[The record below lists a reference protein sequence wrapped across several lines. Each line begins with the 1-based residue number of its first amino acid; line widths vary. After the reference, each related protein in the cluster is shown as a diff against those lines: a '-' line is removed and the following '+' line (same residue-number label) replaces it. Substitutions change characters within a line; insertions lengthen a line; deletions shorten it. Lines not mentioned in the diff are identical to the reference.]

1 MSSLLSIRDLSVLF
15 GSVIAV
21 EGVSFDLRQG
31 GSLGIVGESGSG
43 KSVTCRALMQ
53 LLPRNA
59 TISGSIRFD
68 GTDLATLPGPELDA
82 LRGQRMAMIFQ
93 SPASHLDPLM
103 RIGDQV
109 GQTLRRH
116 RGLAGRA
123 LWDEVLRLLGMVR
136 IPDPGRWAQAY
147 PHQLSGGMKQ
157 RAMIAGALACGPD
170 LLIADE
176 PTTALD
182 ATVQKEILD
191 LLVRL
196 RREQGLTMIFVSHD
210 LGAVAQVCDE
220 MVVMQAGR
228 IVESG
233 TTEQII
239 RAPRHE
245 YTRRLV
251 SAHPDR
257 LPPRLPRRLSTAT
270 NPLLD
275 VQGLSV
281 RYGSRSLIDILA
293 RREGGFTA
301 VHDFDLEVRP
311 GEALGIVGESGSG
324 KSTLARTLVGLNR
337 PERGE
342 IRYNGR
348 RADPNGADRTTY
360 LREVQLVYQHPYEA
374 LSPRLTA
381 YQSIAEP
388 LGRHRMVPPEKIAE
402 RVAELMREVD
412 LSPDLAKRRPAQLSG
427 GQCQRVAIA
436 RALALEPR
444 VLIADEVTSALDVT
458 LQAQVLD
465 LLIRLQ
471 AERGLTMIFISHD
484 LGVIRRLCDHVI
496 VMRAGRIV
504 EAGPTA
510 RVFDAPAE
518 PYTRDLLA
526 AIPRLPSAEAVPA

>member
-1 MSSLLSIRDLSVLF
+1 MSSLLSVCNLAVRF
-15 GSVIAV
+15 GDVTAV
-21 EGVSFDLRQG
+21 EGVSFDLARG
-31 GSLGIVGESGSG
+31 GALGIVGESGSG
-43 KSVTCRALMQ
+43 KSVTCRALMR
-53 LLPRNA
+53 LLSPGA
-59 TISGSIRFD
+59 AISGSIRFD

-82 LRGQRMAMIFQ
+82 LRGRRMGMIFQ

-103 RIGDQV
+103 RIGEQV
-109 GQTLRRH
+109 GQTLLRH
-116 RGLAGRA
+116 RRLAGRP
-123 LWDEVLRLLGMVR
+123 LRDEVLRLLDIVR
-136 IPDPGRWAQAY
+136 IPDPGRWARAY

-182 ATVQKEILD
+182 ATVQKGILD

-196 RREQGLTMIFVSHD
+196 RREQELSMIFVSHD

-228 IVESG
+228 IVEAG
-233 TTEQII
+233 PTEQII
-239 RAPRHE
+239 RAPRHD

-257 LPPRLPRRLSTAT
+257 LPPRPPRKLAAGTTPRLA
-270 NPLLD
+270 
-275 VQGLSV
+275 VEGLKV
-281 RYGSRSLIDILA
+281 RFGGRSLADLLA
-293 RREGGFTA
+293 GREGGFTA
-301 VHDFDLEVRP
+301 VHDGTLEVRA

-324 KSTLARTLVGLNR
+324 KSTLARALVGLNR

-342 IRYNGR
+342 IRYDGR
-348 RADPNGADRTTY
+348 RVQPKDIDRATF
-360 LREVQLVYQHPYEA
+360 LRDVQLVYQHPYEA

-381 YQSIAEP
+381 FQSIAEP
-388 LGRHRMVPPEKIAE
+388 LARHRIVPPDRISA

-412 LSPDLAKRRPAQLSG
+412 LSPDLGQRRPAQLSG

-465 LLIRLQ
+465 LLVRLQ

-518 PYTRDLLA
+518 TYTRDLLA
-526 AIPRLPSAEAVPA
+526 AIPRLPLPDAVPT

>member
-1 MSSLLSIRDLSVLF
+1 MSCLLSVTNLGVKF
-15 GSVIAV
+15 GQVTAV
-21 EGVSFDLRQG
+21 EGVSFELRRG
-31 GSLGIVGESGSG
+31 GALGIVGESGSG
-43 KSVTCRALMQ
+43 KSVTCRALMR
-53 LLPRNA
+53 LLAPGA
-59 TISGSIRFD
+59 SISGSISFD
-68 GTDLATLPGPELDA
+68 GTDLATLPNLELDA
-82 LRGQRMAMIFQ
+82 LRGRRMGMIFQ

-109 GQTLRRH
+109 GQTLRCH
-116 RGLAGRA
+116 RNLTGRA
-123 LWDEVLRLLGMVR
+123 LRDEVLHLLDRMR
-136 IPDPGRWAQAY
+136 IPDPGRWARAY

-196 RREQGLTMIFVSHD
+196 RREQGLSMIFVSHD
-210 LGAVAQVCDE
+210 LGAVAQVCDD

-228 IVESG
+228 IVEAG

-239 RAPRHE
+239 RAPRHD
-245 YTRRLV
+245 YTHRLV

-257 LPPRLPRRLSTAT
+257 LPPRPARKLSTA
-270 NPLLD
+270 NEPLLA
-275 VQGLSV
+275 VQKLRV
-281 RYGSRSLIDILA
+281 RYGGRSMMDVLA

-301 VHDFDLEVRP
+301 VHDVDLEVKA

-337 PERGE
+337 PDRGE
-342 IRYNGR
+342 ICYDGR
-348 RADPNGADRTTY
+348 RSDPSGADRRTY
-360 LREVQLVYQHPYEA
+360 LRGVQLVYQHPYEA

-381 YQSIAEP
+381 FQSIAEP
-388 LGRHRMVPPEKIAE
+388 LGRHRIVPPERISL

-412 LSPDLAKRRPAQLSG
+412 LSPDLGQRRPAQLSG

-471 AERGLTMIFISHD
+471 SERGLTMIFISHD

-504 EAGPTA
+504 EAGPTT

-518 PYTRDLLA
+518 PYTRELLA
-526 AIPRLPSAEAVPA
+526 AIPRLPLPDAVPL